1 MQGTQNGTESG
12 YIEFVARPTRYN
24 NVNVATK
31 DAASSSQDE
40 IEDVIY
46 NLYFLLFENSTN
58 DGRLIYF
65 EELDP
70 SAPNASL
77 KADKGLTGAYACFLA
92 NVTEDFAKSIT
103 TVGGLKSAIY
113 EIQEYA
119 TSNGRLGVPVIE
131 IDGEETPCLPMFGAS
146 ANPINMS
153 GAGTAEIALRRL
165 FAKVILNLN
174 VAIPD
179 DNTSTFTLDK
189 VSLTNLP
196 DRVALTTPAGESA
209 WTASTSTYFAN
220 PVSLDQIDGAI
231 VSNGSGYQM
240 VCYVPEYKVTAEIN
254 ASQVEGYNAEYDAQF
269 YKPLLCPNKRPSY
282 ITIEGSMGGNIYVY
296 KIYLGEDNHSNF
308 NLLRN
313 TQYTNNVTITGTSS
327 KDVDHR
333 VTYTTMPTMLVNGEA
348 ANCYIISMPGKYQ
361 LDTYQ
366 GVCKNLSNVTPLK
379 GYPFIVANDGNVS
392 LSLWNSGTFDDK
404 IIMDVGNNGTLGQYI
419 STLTSGGN
427 AVVGLNSKSDAT
439 GEWLWTWHL
448 WFSVELSGEVL
459 GQQITLLNVATQSYP
474 GGPVLMDRNL
484 GATPSIEHLATPG
497 LASGLYYKYG
507 CKNPYFN
514 GTYNGGGVLYDNDGK
529 ELIPSWSSSKSS
541 TDPCPPGYKVPNT
554 SVWENSDSSKETDL
568 TGGFLLFRS
577 GITSAYYPYYNY
589 LLADGS
595 VDTNTTGFVPFN
607 EGYSFETTGMHGKAP
622 LDLGIFGT
630 KDVDAICRNKFTL
643 TDMDIQTTREEGR
656 LWCSDGY
663 ICYDHNTLDLG
674 AVFDGGVASL
684 RQKLQINQYT
694 HERKVV
700 EKYKPE
706 LSISDLRKVLNLL
719 QSGQLTESMLEP
731 WIDKWGEYQLVNPPA
746 MTTDDMNTL
755 LAKLILLDR
764 NSINLTDYRE
774 LTTSIDKME
783 GYQVR
788 CMVDTQQ

>member
-1 MQGTQNGTESG
+1 MQGTQNGAESG

-131 IDGEETPCLPMFGAS
+131 IDGEDTPCLPMFGVS
-146 ANPINMS
+146 ANSINMS
-153 GAGTAEIALRRL
+153 ASGTAEIALRRL

-209 WTASTSTYFAN
+209 WTASTSTYFVD

-240 VCYVPEYKVTAEIN
+240 VCYVPEYKVTAEKN

-269 YKPLLCPNKRPSY
+269 YKPLLCPNKRPAY
-282 ITIEGSMGGNIYVY
+282 ITIEGSMGNNIYVY

-308 NLLRN
+308 NMLRN

-459 GQQITLLNVATQSYP
+459 GYQITLLNVSTQTYP
-474 GGPVLMDRNL
+474 STKQLMDRNL
-484 GATPSIEHLATPG
+484 GSCPSTVQIGTPG
-497 LASGLYYKYG
+497 ATSGLYYKYG
-507 CKNPYFN
+507 HRAPLFTDTEYNK
-514 GTYNGGGVLYDNDGK
+514 GTDYHGFSDDDDTTWQVTDESGNVI
-529 ELIPSWSSSKSS
+529 ESKSMM
-541 TDPCPPGYKVPNT
+541 DPCPAGYRVPT
-554 SVWENSDSSKETDL
+554 SSVFSGDATKEHAGFKIGDFDL
-568 TGGFLLFRS
+568 EAFRFWNNE
-577 GITSAYYPYYNY
+577 TSIY
-589 LLADGS
+589 LLDDIYFPYSGYLNASKSPVSSPS
-595 VDTNTTGFVPFN
+595 VSLTKSAGDYTYEIPNLN
-607 EGYSFETTGMHGKAP
+607 EWSDVKITYRGYSFTLSFPVTKTVRDVSFAVSATAEFGEMWASNGSISYGSASASLLSGNTTISQYTLVTTKVKSVTAKGLKWEGWTPTLDYDIDEYEETPQYNTGMTDTQKGLMLADY
-622 LDLGIFGT
+622 LVRGGT
-630 KDVDAICRNKFTL
+630 VSLADVQTNSSIR
-643 TDMDIQTTREEGR
+643 TDSRG
-656 LWCSDGY
+656 C
-663 ICYDHNTLDLG
+663 
-674 AVFDGGVASL
+674 
-684 RQKLQINQYT
+684 
-694 HERKVV
+694 
-700 EKYKPE
+700 
-706 LSISDLRKVLNLL
+706 
-719 QSGQLTESMLEP
+719 
-731 WIDKWGEYQLVNPPA
+731 
-746 MTTDDMNTL
+746 
-755 LAKLILLDR
+755 
-764 NSINLTDYRE
+764 
-774 LTTSIDKME
+774 
-783 GYQVR
+783 QVR
-788 CMVDTQQ
+788 CVVDTQQ

>member
-1 MQGTQNGTESG
+1 MQGTQNGAESG

-92 NVTEDFAKSIT
+92 NVTEDFAKGIT

-131 IDGEETPCLPMFGAS
+131 IDGEDTPCLPMFGAS

-209 WTASTSTYFAN
+209 WTASTSTYFVD

-240 VCYVPEYKVTAEIN
+240 VCYVPEYKVTAEKN

-269 YKPLLCPNKRPSY
+269 YKPLLCPNKRPAY
-282 ITIEGSMGGNIYVY
+282 ITIEGSMGNNIYVY

-448 WFSVELSGEVL
+448 WFSPV
-459 GQQITLLNVATQSYP
+459 ITLGDYTLLSTDTQVYP
-474 GGPVLMDRNL
+474 SGNELMDRNL
-484 GATPSIEHLATPG
+484 GSSPSAGELTRPG
-497 LASGLYYKYG
+497 VAEGLYYKYG
-507 CKNPYFN
+507 HRSPYFSVVN
-514 GTYNGGGVLYDNDGK
+514 YENATKYPGYKDEDERTWISVK
-529 ELIPSWSSSKSS
+529 ESSYQITNNQGQIVTKTNYKSEM
-541 TDPCPPGYKVPNT
+541 DPCPVGYRTPDS
-554 SVWENSDSSKETDL
+554 SVWYAEKQDNMGFRANYFTYSPALSLS
-568 TGGFLLFRS
+568 GGINLDP
-577 GITSAYYPYYNY
+577 IYYPYTGYINDSGE
-589 LLADGS
+589 LATRVSHDTTPKRQNLDVPVEYTRTLTLSRVSVPMQFIAISYTESTEANEGS
-595 VDTNTTGFVPFN
+595 VWWNEQSVFRFGYNEFSRAFSGYVYYKGTWVKGNWGTYSVSWDKTTEFIMSETELRSYEAGTVYGLVQAQISLANAWNDFFNRSENNTYEMVPQT
-607 EGYSFETTGMHGKAP
+607 EEPDSEYGHQMRC
-622 LDLGIFGT
+622 I
-630 KDVDAICRNKFTL
+630 VDN
-643 TDMDIQTTREEGR
+643 
-656 LWCSDGY
+656 
-663 ICYDHNTLDLG
+663 
-674 AVFDGGVASL
+674 
-684 RQKLQINQYT
+684 
-694 HERKVV
+694 
-700 EKYKPE
+700 
-706 LSISDLRKVLNLL
+706 
-719 QSGQLTESMLEP
+719 
-731 WIDKWGEYQLVNPPA
+731 
-746 MTTDDMNTL
+746 
-755 LAKLILLDR
+755 
-764 NSINLTDYRE
+764 
-774 LTTSIDKME
+774 
-783 GYQVR
+783 
-788 CMVDTQQ
+788 